1 MIQLDGRTVGYE
13 VHGAGDPVVLCQ
25 PTWWPLD
32 PWRLSG
38 VPQLATDYRLVLF
51 NHRGIGASLGTDT
64 EYTIESMA
72 QDTLALIDALGI
84 ERADLVTFAN
94 GSIVALRV
102 AELAPERVRSLVLGA
117 PGSPV
122 STAPRRVSERQRQ
135 HLAEIGYETF
145 IRGHAVDPEL
155 FSPATYKA
163 HPSRGDDLSDAMWA
177 HAGTEEEYFKHALAR
192 TSFDVMK
199 DVGRVTQPV
208 LVMTGAEDTV
218 ARGDSNP
225 VESSRYIAGR
235 IPQATLELMPGVKH
249 MLYWEAPEVCWGRV
263 LGFLRAA
270 PK

>member
-1 MIQLDGRTVGYE
+1 MAMIQLDGRAVEYE
-13 VHGAGDPVVLCQ
+13 VHGAGDAVVLCQ
-25 PTWWPLD
+25 PTWWPMD

-38 VPQLATDYRLVLF
+38 VPELGASYRILMF
-51 NHRGIGASLGTDT
+51 NHRGIGGSEATATD
-64 EYTIESMA
+64 YTIDSMA
-72 QDTLALIDALGI
+72 SDTLDLMNILGF
-84 ERADLVTFAN
+84 EPAHLVTFAN

-102 AELAPERVRSLVLGA
+102 AELQPERVRGLVLGA
-117 PGSPV
+117 PGSPA
-122 STAPRRVSERQRQ
+122 STAPRRVSEGQRR
-135 HLAEIGYETF
+135 HIAEIGYETF

-163 HPSRGDDLSDAMWA
+163 HPERGDGLADAMWT

-225 VESSRYIAGR
+225 VESSRVIAGR
-235 IPQATLELMPGVKH
+235 IPQATLELVPGVKH
-249 MLYWEAPEVCWGRV
+249 MLYWEAPGVCWGACNGV
-263 LGFLRAA
+263 LER
-270 PK
+270 